1 MSVEELEKL
10 SVDERLRMME
20 ALWKSLERTPE
31 ILEVQ
36 DWHRKILE
44 ERASKNGKLYSLDEV
59 KEHLRSEF
67 YDD

>member
-20 ALWKSLERTPE
+20 VLWESLERTPE
-31 ILEVQ
+31 ILEVP
-36 DWHRKILE
+36 DWHREILE
-44 ERASKNGKLYSLDEV
+44 ERASKNEKLYSLDEV

>member
-20 ALWKSLERTPE
+20 ALWESLERTPKV
-31 ILEVQ
+31 LEVP
-36 DWHRKILE
+36 DWHREILK
-44 ERASKNGKLYSLDEV
+44 ERASKKEKLYSFDEV
-59 KEHLRSEF
+59 KEHLHSEL

>member
-20 ALWKSLERTPE
+20 ALWESLERTPE
-31 ILEVQ
+31 ALEVP
-36 DWHRKILE
+36 DWHREMLE
-44 ERASKNGKLYSLDEV
+44 ERSSKNGKLYSLDEV
-59 KEHLRSEF
+59 KEHLRSEL